1 MKEKPIRTLN
11 EYEGKILLR
20 QRGIPVVEEA
30 LADNEKQAVEC
41 AAQLGYP
48 VALKVCSEAVLH
60 KTDQGGV
67 VLNITDPATL
77 RRTVREMHSRFAN
90 VTHTLLVQKMAPD
103 GIELILGARR
113 DPVFGA
119 VILAGI
125 GGVFTEVFRDTALEI
140 APVNIATAGSM
151 LDRLRGSAL
160 LKGFRGQA
168 PADLKPVAEAL
179 ASLSR
184 LMLKRPD
191 ILEID
196 INPFIAHTQGA
207 LAVDALVRLADKLKL
222 KTAPGK
228 YQESCTMDP
237 FFNPSSIA
245 LIGASG
251 SHGKGGNIILRNI
264 MKAGFK
270 GTLYPINP
278 SGHDILG
285 MKTYKNVIDIPG
297 TVDLAMIVIP
307 KAAVSDALEGCA
319 AKGVKAVI
327 LSTGGYS
334 DIGADGAREQKD
346 LVQAVRNRGLR
357 LMGPNSIGTIHPGSG
372 LATSIVGLEP
382 IGSGGVSLIG
392 QSGVFSSGWG
402 RWIADFRP
410 FGLSKVACIGNKGD
424 VNESD
429 LLEYLTDDDETTTIG
444 MYLEGIIDG
453 ERFTKAAQ
461 RASTGKPVVVVKS
474 GRTEAGAQ
482 AIASHTGSLAGSDAV
497 FDAVCR
503 RSGMLRVHDSEA
515 FFDCLAAFESLPL
528 PRSNRLGVLSIT
540 GMGCVVSTDACDE
553 YGVALP
559 ALKRPTMR
567 RLMEVVP
574 AWAPI
579 RNPIDIWSAV
589 EQHGSQKTM
598 GHIARCLLDQSDID
612 ALLVIFVLMPESI
625 FDIEEAFGSII
636 KEHPSKPIFMSYYG
650 GTERDIRHV
659 REGFIKL
666 GVPAYPTPER
676 AIYAFSRMVEYARFR
691 GIIRQGK
698 R

>member
-1 MKEKPIRTLN
+1 MNLDTIRTIN
-11 EYEGKILLR
+11 EYEGKLILK
-20 QRGIPVVEEA
+20 QWGIPVIEEA
-30 LADNEKQAVEC
+30 IAEDEKEAVAQADKI
-41 AAQLGYP
+41 GYP
-48 VALKVCSEAVLH
+48 VVLKVCSEAVLH

-67 VLNITDPATL
+67 ILDIKDAPTL
-77 RRTVREMHSRFAN
+77 KRSVSDIQSRFKG
-90 VTHTLLVQKMAPD
+90 TPHSLLVQKMASP

-113 DPVFGA
+113 DPVFGP

-125 GGVFTEVFRDTALEI
+125 GGVFTEVFRDTALELAPLSIPI
-140 APVNIATAGSM
+140 ALAM
-151 LDRLRGSAL
+151 LDRLRGAAL
-160 LKGFRGQA
+160 LKGFRGQV
-168 PADLKPVAEAL
+168 PSDLKAVAEAIT
-179 ASLSR
+179 ALSR
-184 LMLKRPD
+184 LMVKRSD

-196 INPFIAHTQGA
+196 INPIVVNAKGA
-207 LAVDALVRLADKLKL
+207 LAVDALVRLADRP
-222 KTAPGK
+222 KTGSRKSPAP
-228 YQESCTMDP
+228 QTCDP
-237 FFNPSSIA
+237 FFNPVSLA
-245 LIGASG
+245 LIGASR
-251 SHGKGGNIILRNI
+251 SHGKGGNIILRNL

-278 SGHDILG
+278 SGHDILA
-285 MKTYKNVIDIPG
+285 MKTYKNVGDIPG
-297 TVDLAMIVIP
+297 PVDLAMIVIP
-307 KAAVSDALEGCA
+307 KAAVPEALEACA

-334 DIGADGAREQKD
+334 DIGENGAREQKD
-346 LVQAVRNRGLR
+346 LVETVRKRGLR
-357 LMGPNSIGTIHPGSG
+357 LMGPNSIGTIHIGAG

-382 IGSGGVSLIG
+382 IGLGGVSLIG

-429 LLEYLTDDDETTTIG
+429 LLEYLADDDETTTIG

-453 ERFTKAAQ
+453 ERFTKAAA
-461 RASTGKPVVVVKS
+461 RASTSKPVVVVKS

-497 FDAVCR
+497 FNAVCR
-503 RSGMLRVHDSEA
+503 RTGMVRVHDSEA
-515 FFDCLAAFESLPL
+515 FFDCLSAFESLPL
-528 PRSNRLGVLSIT
+528 PRSNRLGVLSIS

-553 YGVALP
+553 YGVSLP
-559 ALKRPTMR
+559 ALKRSTMR
-567 RLMEVVP
+567 RLREVVP

-589 EQHGSQKTM
+589 EQHGPQKTM
-598 GHIARCLLDQSDID
+598 GHIARSLLDQADID

-636 KEHPSKPIFMSYYG
+636 KEHGSKPIFMSYYG

-666 GVPAYPTPER
+666 GVPGYPTPER

-691 GIIRQGK
+691 GLIRQGK

>member
-1 MKEKPIRTLN
+1 MHKEVIRTQN
-11 EYEGKILLR
+11 EYEGKLLLKKW
-20 QRGIPVVEEA
+20 GIPVIEEA
-30 LADNEKQAVEC
+30 VAVHEEEAMKHADM
-41 AAQLGYP
+41 LGYP

-67 VLNITDPATL
+67 ILNIKDAQNL
-77 RRTVREMHSRFAN
+77 KRSVRDIQSRFKG
-90 VTHTLLVQKMAPD
+90 TPHCLLVQKMASP
-103 GIELILGARR
+103 GIELIVGARR
-113 DPVFGA
+113 DPVFGP

-125 GGVFTEVFRDTALEI
+125 GGVFTEVFGDTTLEL
-140 APVNIATAGSM
+140 APLSSPCAFAM
-151 LDRLRGSAL
+151 LDRLRGAAL
-160 LKGFRGQA
+160 LKGFRGQV
-168 PADLKPVAEAL
+168 PPDLKAVAGAIT
-179 ASLSR
+179 ALSR
-184 LMLKRPD
+184 LMVKRSD
-191 ILEID
+191 IIEID
-196 INPFIAHTQGA
+196 INPIIVNAKGA
-207 LAVDALVRLADKLKL
+207 VAVDALVRLADRP
-222 KTAPGK
+222 KTGSGK
-228 YQESCTMDP
+228 SPDPRTIDP
-237 FFNPSSIA
+237 FFNPGSLA
-245 LIGASG
+245 LIGASR
-251 SHGKGGNIILRNI
+251 SHGKGGNIILRNL

-285 MKTYKNVIDIPG
+285 MKTYKNLGDIPG

-307 KAAVSDALEGCA
+307 KTAVSEALEDCA

-334 DIGADGAREQKD
+334 DIGADGAMEQKN
-346 LVQAVRNRGLR
+346 LVETIRKKGIR
-357 LMGPNSIGTIHPGSG
+357 LMGPNSIGTIHTGAG
-372 LATSIVGLEP
+372 VATSIVGLEP
-382 IGSGGVSLIG
+382 IGPGGVSLIG

-402 RWIADFRP
+402 RWIADFKP
-410 FGLSKVACIGNKGD
+410 FGVSKVACIGNKGD

-453 ERFTKAAQ
+453 ERFTKAAA
-461 RASTGKPVVVVKS
+461 RAGTSKPVVVVKS
-474 GRTEAGAQ
+474 GRTKAGAA

-503 RSGMLRVHDSEA
+503 RTGMIRVHDSEA

-528 PRSNRLGVLSIT
+528 PRGNRLGVLSIS

-553 YGVALP
+553 YGVSLP
-559 ALKRPTMR
+559 SLKRSTMR
-567 RLMEVVP
+567 RLREVVP

-598 GHIARCLLDQSDID
+598 GHIASCLLDQADID

-625 FDIEEAFGSII
+625 FDIEETFGSII
-636 KEHPSKPIFMSYYG
+636 TEHGSKPIFMSYYG

-666 GVPAYPTPER
+666 GVPGYPTPER

-691 GIIRQGK
+691 GMIRQGK
-698 R
+698 K

>member
-1 MKEKPIRTLN
+1 VEENLIRTLN
-11 EYEGKILLR
+11 EYEGKRLLK
-20 QRGIPVVEEA
+20 QWGISVVEEA
-30 LADNEKQAVEC
+30 IACNEKEAIEC
-41 AAQLGYP
+41 AGKFGYP
-48 VALKVCSEAVLH
+48 VVLKVCSETVLH
-60 KTDQGGV
+60 KTEQGGV
-67 VLNITDPATL
+67 ILDIKDAGALKRSVSD
-77 RRTVREMHSRFAN
+77 MQSRFKG
-90 VTHTLLVQKMAPD
+90 TPHCLLVQKMASP
-103 GIELILGARR
+103 GIELIVGARR
-113 DPVFGA
+113 DPVFGP

-125 GGVFTEVFRDTALEI
+125 GGVFAEVFQDTALEI
-140 APVNIATAGSM
+140 APVNISTAGSM

-168 PADLKPVAEAL
+168 PADLKHVAEAL
-179 ASLSR
+179 TALSR

-196 INPFIAHTQGA
+196 INPFITNAQGA
-207 LAVDALVRLADKLKL
+207 VAVDALVRHADNL
-222 KTAPGK
+222 KTAPRR
-228 YQESCTMDP
+228 YQEACTMDP
-237 FFNPSSIA
+237 FFNPRSIA

-251 SHGKGGNIILRNI
+251 SHGKGGNIILRNL

-270 GTLYPINP
+270 GALYPINP

-285 MKTYKNVIDIPG
+285 MKTYRNVRDIPG
-297 TVDLAMIVIP
+297 PVDLAMIVIP
-307 KAAVSDALEGCA
+307 KAAVPEALGDCA
-319 AKGVKAVI
+319 AKEVKTVI

-334 DIGADGAREQKD
+334 DIGAAGAREQRD
-346 LVQAVRNRGLR
+346 LVEKIRERGLR
-357 LMGPNSIGTIHPGSG
+357 LMGPNSIGTIHPGQG

-382 IGSGGVSLIG
+382 IGPGGVSLIG

-429 LLEYLTDDDETTTIG
+429 LLEYLADDAETTTIG

-453 ERFTKAAQ
+453 DRFTKTAA
-461 RASTGKPVVVVKS
+461 RASASKPVVVVKS
-474 GRTEAGAQ
+474 GRTEAGAA

-497 FDAVCR
+497 FNAVCR
-503 RSGMLRVHDSEA
+503 RTGMVRVHDSEA

-553 YGVALP
+553 YAVALP
-559 ALKRPTMR
+559 AFKRSTMR
-567 RLMEVVP
+567 RLREVVP

-589 EQHGSQKTM
+589 EQHGSLKTM

-636 KEHPSKPIFMSYYG
+636 REHGGKPIFMSYYG
-650 GTERDIRHV
+650 GTEREIRHV

-666 GVPAYPTPER
+666 GVPGYPTPER

-691 GIIRQGK
+691 GLIRQGK

>member
-1 MKEKPIRTLN
+1 MHQEVIRTLN
-11 EYEGKILLR
+11 EYEGKLLLKKW
-20 QRGIPVVEEA
+20 GIPVIEEA
-30 LADNEKQAVEC
+30 VADYEEEAIKH
-41 AAQLGYP
+41 AAKLCYP
-48 VALKVCSEAVLH
+48 VALKVCSEEILH

-67 VLNITDPATL
+67 ILDIKDAGTL
-77 RRTVREMHSRFAN
+77 KRSVRDIQSRFKG
-90 VTHTLLVQKMAPD
+90 TPHRLLIQKMASP

-113 DPVFGA
+113 DPVFGP

-125 GGVFTEVFRDTALEI
+125 GGVFTEVFRDTALEL
-140 APVNIATAGSM
+140 APLSIPRALAM
-151 LDRLRGSAL
+151 LDRLRGAAL
-160 LKGFRGQA
+160 LKGFRGQD
-168 PADLKPVAEAL
+168 PSDLKAVAEAVT
-179 ASLSR
+179 ALSR
-184 LMLKRPD
+184 LMVIRSD

-196 INPFIAHTQGA
+196 INPIVVGTKGA
-207 LAVDALVRLADKLKL
+207 LAVDALVRLADSP
-222 KTAPGK
+222 KTGSGK
-228 YQESCTMDP
+228 NPDPQTCDP
-237 FFNPSSIA
+237 FFNPKSLA
-245 LIGASG
+245 LIGASR
-251 SHGKGGNIILRNI
+251 SHGKGGNIILRNL

-285 MKTYKNVIDIPG
+285 MKTYRNLCDIPDP
-297 TVDLAMIVIP
+297 VDLAMIVIP
-307 KAAVSDALEGCA
+307 KAAVSEALEDCS

-334 DIGADGAREQKD
+334 DIGAVGAREQKE
-346 LVQAVRNRGLR
+346 LVETVRKQGLR
-357 LMGPNSIGTIHPGSG
+357 LMGPNSIGTIHTGSG

-382 IGSGGVSLIG
+382 IGPGGVSLIG

-410 FGLSKVACIGNKGD
+410 FGVSKVACIGNKGD

-429 LLEYLTDDDETTTIG
+429 LLEYLADDDETTTIG

-461 RASTGKPVVVVKS
+461 RASTSKPVVVVKS

-503 RSGMLRVHDSEA
+503 RTGMIRVHDSEA

-528 PRSNRLGVLSIT
+528 PRSNRLGVLSIS
-540 GMGCVVSTDACDE
+540 GMGCVVSTDASDE
-553 YGVALP
+553 YGVSLP
-559 ALKRPTMR
+559 ALKRSTIK
-567 RLMEVVP
+567 RLREVVP

-636 KEHPSKPIFMSYYG
+636 AEHGSKPIFMSYYG

-666 GVPAYPTPER
+666 GVPGYPTPER
-676 AIYAFSRMVEYARFR
+676 AIYAFSRMVEYARYR
-691 GIIRQGK
+691 GFIRK
-698 R
+698 ANR

>member
-1 MKEKPIRTLN
+1 
-11 EYEGKILLR
+11 
-20 QRGIPVVEEA
+20 
-30 LADNEKQAVEC
+30 
-41 AAQLGYP
+41 
-48 VALKVCSEAVLH
+48 
-60 KTDQGGV
+60 
-67 VLNITDPATL
+67 
-77 RRTVREMHSRFAN
+77 
-90 VTHTLLVQKMAPD
+90 
-103 GIELILGARR
+103 
-113 DPVFGA
+113 
-119 VILAGI
+119 
-125 GGVFTEVFRDTALEI
+125 
-140 APVNIATAGSM
+140 
-151 LDRLRGSAL
+151 
-160 LKGFRGQA
+160 
-168 PADLKPVAEAL
+168 
-179 ASLSR
+179 
-184 LMLKRPD
+184 
-191 ILEID
+191 
-196 INPFIAHTQGA
+196 
-207 LAVDALVRLADKLKL
+207 
-222 KTAPGK
+222 
-228 YQESCTMDP
+228 
-237 FFNPSSIA
+237 
-245 LIGASG
+245 
-251 SHGKGGNIILRNI
+251 

-285 MKTYKNVIDIPG
+285 MKTYRNLCDIPDP
-297 TVDLAMIVIP
+297 VDLAMIVIP
-307 KAAVSDALEGCA
+307 KAAVSEALEDCS

-334 DIGADGAREQKD
+334 DIGAVGAREQKE
-346 LVQAVRNRGLR
+346 LVETVRKQGLR
-357 LMGPNSIGTIHPGSG
+357 LMGPNSIGTIHTGSG

-382 IGSGGVSLIG
+382 IGPGGVSLIG

-410 FGLSKVACIGNKGD
+410 FGVSKVACIGNKGD

-429 LLEYLTDDDETTTIG
+429 LLEYLADDDETTTIG

-461 RASTGKPVVVVKS
+461 RASTSKPVVVVKS

-503 RSGMLRVHDSEA
+503 RTGMIRVHDSEA

-528 PRSNRLGVLSIT
+528 PRSNRLGVLSIS

-553 YGVALP
+553 YGVSLP
-559 ALKRPTMR
+559 ALKRSTIK
-567 RLMEVVP
+567 RLREVVP

-636 KEHPSKPIFMSYYG
+636 AEHGSKPIFMSYYG

-666 GVPAYPTPER
+666 GVPGYPTPER
-676 AIYAFSRMVEYARFR
+676 AIYAFSRMVEYARYR
-691 GIIRQGK
+691 GFIRK
-698 R
+698 ANR

>member
-1 MKEKPIRTLN
+1 MNLDTIRTIN
-11 EYEGKILLR
+11 EYEGKLILK
-20 QRGIPVVEEA
+20 QWGIPVIEEA
-30 LADNEKQAVEC
+30 IAEDENEAIAQADK
-41 AAQLGYP
+41 LGYP

-67 VLNITDPATL
+67 ILDIKDAPTL
-77 RRTVREMHSRFAN
+77 KRSVRDIQSRFKG
-90 VTHTLLVQKMAPD
+90 TPHCLLVQKMAPA

-113 DPVFGA
+113 DPIFGP

-125 GGVFTEVFRDTALEI
+125 GGVFTEVFRDTALEL
-140 APVNIATAGSM
+140 APLSIPSALAM
-151 LDRLRGSAL
+151 FDRLRGAAL
-160 LKGFRGQA
+160 LKGFRGQV
-168 PADLKPVAEAL
+168 PSDLKAVAEAIT
-179 ASLSR
+179 ALSQ
-184 LMLKRPD
+184 LMVKRSD

-196 INPFIAHTQGA
+196 INPIVVNAKGA
-207 LAVDALVRLADKLKL
+207 LAVDALVRLADRP
-222 KTAPGK
+222 KTGSRKNPAP
-228 YQESCTMDP
+228 QTCDP
-237 FFNPSSIA
+237 FFNPVSLA
-245 LIGASG
+245 LIGASR
-251 SHGKGGNIILRNI
+251 SHGKGGNIILRNL

-285 MKTYKNVIDIPG
+285 MKTYKNVGDIPG
-297 TVDLAMIVIP
+297 PVDLAMIVIP
-307 KAAVSDALEGCA
+307 KAAVPEALEACA

-346 LVQAVRNRGLR
+346 LVEMVRKRGLR
-357 LMGPNSIGTIHPGSG
+357 LMGPNSIGTIHTGAG

-382 IGSGGVSLIG
+382 IGLGGVSLIG

-429 LLEYLTDDDETTTIG
+429 LLEYLADDDETTTIG

-453 ERFTKAAQ
+453 ERFTKAAE
-461 RASTGKPVVVVKS
+461 RASTSKPVVVVKS

-503 RSGMLRVHDSEA
+503 RTGMVRVHDSEA

-528 PRSNRLGVLSIT
+528 PRSNRLGVLSIS
-540 GMGCVVSTDACDE
+540 GMGCVVSTDASDE

-559 ALKRPTMR
+559 ALKHSTMR
-567 RLMEVVP
+567 RLREVVP

-598 GHIARCLLDQSDID
+598 GHIARCLLDQADID

-636 KEHPSKPIFMSYYG
+636 SEHGSKPIFMSYYG
-650 GTERDIRHV
+650 GTEKDIRHV

-666 GVPAYPTPER
+666 GVPGYPTPER
-676 AIYAFSRMVEYARFR
+676 AIYAFSRMVDYARFR
-691 GIIRQGK
+691 GLIRQDK

>member
-1 MKEKPIRTLN
+1 VEQKPIRALN
-11 EYEGKILLR
+11 EYEGKCLLR
-20 QRGIPVVEEA
+20 QWGIPVVEEA
-30 LADNEKQAVEC
+30 LACNEKEAIEC
-41 AAQLGYP
+41 AGQLGYP

-60 KTDQGGV
+60 KTEQGGV
-67 VLNITDPATL
+67 ILDIKDAGTLNQS
-77 RRTVREMHSRFAN
+77 VRDIQSRFKR
-90 VTHTLLVQKMAPD
+90 TPHRLLVQKMASP
-103 GIELILGARR
+103 GIELIIGAHR
-113 DPVFGA
+113 DPVFGP

-125 GGVFTEVFRDTALEI
+125 GGVFTEVFRDTAIEL
-140 APVNIATAGSM
+140 APVFIPTALAM
-151 LDRLRGSAL
+151 LDRLRGAAL

-168 PADLKPVAEAL
+168 PSDLKAVAEAIK
-179 ASLSR
+179 ALSD
-184 LMLKRPD
+184 LMVKRSD

-196 INPFIAHTQGA
+196 INPIVVTAKGA
-207 LAVDALVRLADKLKL
+207 LAVDALVRLAGRPTTGSRKSP
-222 KTAPGK
+222 AP
-228 YQESCTMDP
+228 QTVDP
-237 FFNPSSIA
+237 FFNPGSIA
-245 LIGASG
+245 LIGASR

-285 MKTYKNVIDIPG
+285 IQTYRNVRDIPG
-297 TVDLAMIVIP
+297 PVDLAMIVIP
-307 KAAVSDALEGCA
+307 KAAVPDALEDCA
-319 AKGVKAVI
+319 VKGVKAVI

-334 DIGADGAREQKD
+334 DIGIEGVREQKE
-346 LVQAVRNRGLR
+346 LVETVRKRGLR
-357 LMGPNSIGTIHPGSG
+357 LMGPNSIGTIHPGAG

-382 IGSGGVSLIG
+382 IGPGGVSLIG

-429 LLEYLTDDDETTTIG
+429 LLEYLADDDETTTIG

-453 ERFTKAAQ
+453 ERFTKAAA
-461 RASTGKPVVVVKS
+461 RASAGKPVVVVKS

-503 RSGMLRVHDSEA
+503 RTGMLRVHDSES

-553 YGVALP
+553 YEVSLP
-559 ALKRPTMR
+559 PLKRSTMK
-567 RLMEVVP
+567 RLLEVVP

-598 GHIARCLLDQSDID
+598 GHIARCLLDQADID

-636 KEHPSKPIFMSYYG
+636 REHGSQPIFMSYYG
-650 GTERDIRHV
+650 GTEKDIRHV

-666 GVPAYPTPER
+666 GVPGYPTPER
-676 AIYAFSRMVEYARFR
+676 AIYAFSRMVEYARSK
-691 GIIRQGK
+691 GLIRQGK